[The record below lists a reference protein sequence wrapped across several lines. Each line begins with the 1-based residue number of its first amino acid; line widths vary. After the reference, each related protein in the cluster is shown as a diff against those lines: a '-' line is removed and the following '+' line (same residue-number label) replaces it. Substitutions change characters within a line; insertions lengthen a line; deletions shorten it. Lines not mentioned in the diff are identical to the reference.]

1 VRTAGAEQVP
11 GARGARSIIPKVLT
25 IADVARAAGVSI
37 TTVSR
42 VLSPGAVPHPVRAD
56 TAERVRIAA
65 RQLNFTPSPMA
76 RGLASR
82 RSGLIGLMVPDLADP
97 HYPQIAG
104 GVEDGAREADL
115 AVLICNTFG
124 DVDRMTEYLTLMQ
137 HRRVDA
143 IVLSGGTSL
152 NAVGLLALND
162 CKVPLVLIGR
172 PTIQVPWPHVSIDNR
187 DGARQATRHLMQI
200 GRRRIIHLGGPRGQT
215 TMADRAAGYR
225 EAMQCERMLEEAV
238 ESDGT
243 PEDGYE
249 RLKTRFDS
257 TGPAPDAVFA
267 ATDRLAVAALALAAD
282 RHLHVPRE
290 LAIIGFDDMP
300 LASQLRPGL
309 STMAQPAY
317 ELGTVAINMAKRLV
331 AGEPVNP
338 ITLGVDLTARE
349 STLGPGGRYT

>member
-1 VRTAGAEQVP
+1 
-11 GARGARSIIPKVLT
+11 VLT

-56 TAERVRIAA
+56 TAERVRVAA
-65 RQLNFTPSPMA
+65 RELNFIPSPMA

-82 RSGLIGLMVPDLADP
+82 RSGLIGLVVPDLADP

-104 GVEDGAREADL
+104 GVEDGAREAEL
-115 AVLICNTFG
+115 AVVICNTFG
-124 DVDRMTEYLTLMQ
+124 DVDRMTEYLMLMQ
-137 HRRVDA
+137 ARRVDA

-152 NAVGLLALND
+152 NAIELLALND
-162 CKVPLVLIGR
+162 CQVPMVLIGR

-187 DGARQATRHLMQI
+187 DGARQATRHLMQL
-200 GRRRIIHLGGPRGQT
+200 GRRRILHLAGPRTQT

-225 EAMQCERMLEEAV
+225 EFMQSANMTPESI

-243 PEDGYE
+243 PEDGYDQ
-249 RLKTRFDS
+249 LKSRFN
-257 TGPAPDAVFA
+257 GKGHVPDAIFA
-267 ATDRLAVAALALAAD
+267 ATDRLAVAAMALAAD
-282 RHLHVPRE
+282 RHMHIPRD
-290 LAIIGFDDMP
+290 LAIVGFDDIP
-300 LASQLRPGL
+300 LAAQLRPSL

-331 AGEPVNP
+331 AGESVQP
-338 ITLGVDLTARE
+338 ILLDVGLTARQ
-349 STLGPGGRYT
+349 STLGPGGRYG

>member
-1 VRTAGAEQVP
+1 
-11 GARGARSIIPKVLT
+11 VLT

-56 TAERVRIAA
+56 TAERVRAAA
-65 RQLNFTPSPMA
+65 RELNFFPSPMA

-82 RSGLIGLMVPDLADP
+82 RSGLIGLVVPDLADP

-104 GVEDGAREADL
+104 GVEDGAREAEL
-115 AVLICNTFG
+115 AVLISNTFG
-124 DVDRMTEYLTLMQ
+124 DVHRMVEYLMLMQ
-137 HRRVDA
+137 ARRVDA

-152 NAVGLLALND
+152 NAMELLALND
-162 CKVPLVLIGR
+162 CKVPMVLIGR
-172 PTIQVPWPHVSIDNR
+172 PTIQLPWPHVSVDNR
-187 DGARQATRHLMQI
+187 DGARQATRHLMQL
-200 GRRRIIHLGGPRGQT
+200 GRKRILHLGSPRSQT

-225 EAMQCERMLEEAV
+225 EAMQSANMNAEV
-238 ESDGT
+238 IDSDGT

-249 RLKTRFDS
+249 RLKQRLDS
-257 TGPAPDAVFA
+257 KGPAPDSVFA
-267 ATDRLAVAALALAAD
+267 ATDRLAVAAMALAAD
-282 RHLHVPRE
+282 RHLHVPRD
-290 LAIIGFDDMP
+290 LAIVGFDDIP
-300 LASQLRPGL
+300 LAAQLRPSL

-317 ELGTVAINMAKRLV
+317 ELGTVAISMAKRLV

-338 ITLGVDLTARE
+338 ITLSVGLTARE